1 MKSQNRSAKSVR
13 QSRAKRRARTPI
25 RPHAIVPREDA
36 SMLANL
42 LDESSL
48 VAYDTALVDQ
58 QPRVS
63 LSLVT
68 GFVAASLV
76 TLAAT
81 LR

>member
-1 MKSQNRSAKSVR
+1 MKRHTKSAKPIR

-48 VAYDTALVDQ
+48 TGYDTALVDS

-68 GFVAASLV
+68 GLVATSLV
-76 TLAAT
+76 TLVAT

>member
-1 MKSQNRSAKSVR
+1 
-13 QSRAKRRARTPI
+13 
-25 RPHAIVPREDA
+25 
-36 SMLANL
+36 MLANL